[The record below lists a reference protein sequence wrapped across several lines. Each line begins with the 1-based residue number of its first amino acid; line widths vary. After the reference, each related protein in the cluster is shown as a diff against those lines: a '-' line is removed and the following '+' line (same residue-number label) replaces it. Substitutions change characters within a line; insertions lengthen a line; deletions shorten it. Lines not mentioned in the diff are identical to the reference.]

1 MESNASPGAPEMP
14 AGAAPET
21 NEVPLQPQPFMS
33 KPQLPAGTSAS
44 LTGCR
49 YFGFRGAAA
58 LKQARAAAAY
68 SVKT

>member
-1 MESNASPGAPEMP
+1 
-14 AGAAPET
+14 
-21 NEVPLQPQPFMS
+21 MS
-33 KPQLPAGTSAS
+33 KPQLPAGTFAS